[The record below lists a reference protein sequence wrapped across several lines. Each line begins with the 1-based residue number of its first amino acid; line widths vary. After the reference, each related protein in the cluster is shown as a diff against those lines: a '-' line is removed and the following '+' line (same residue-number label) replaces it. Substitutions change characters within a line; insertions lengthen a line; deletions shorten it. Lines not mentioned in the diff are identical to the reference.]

1 MERPFN
7 HAFFLL
13 VIVKYFLHV
22 PSIVLNTD
30 VTVVT
35 RKTKSLNSWNMYS
48 ELMLNYTV

>member
-30 VTVVT
+30 VTEGD
-35 RKTKSLNSWNMYS
+35 KEDKIP
-48 ELMLNYTV
+48 ELMEYAF